1 MKENERWM
9 QGLGLLSVMAAAGI
23 CAVQSTH
30 IRKQADEFFKNAT
43 DTLNKTV
50 QGLLGKPPVK
60 SAGETAER
68 DSEEARMDA
77 SMREGIANILGYEA
91 GKSTAGGF
99 PC

>member
-1 MKENERWM
+1 MKENERLM
-9 QGLGLLSVMAAAGI
+9 QGLGLLYVMAAAGI
-23 CAVQSTH
+23 CAVQSTRT
-30 IRKQADEFFKNAT
+30 RKQAEAFCKNAA
-43 DTLNKTV
+43 DTLDKAV
-50 QGLLGKPPVK
+50 LELAGKLPVK
-60 SAGETAER
+60 GAGESTEG